1 MAHDYPTYF
10 AHHARQGQFRR
21 RLLGLHPG
29 DVREHL
35 DAVAGWFSLTGL
47 DEVVD
52 AHVRDAEREAAQIIE
67 DARAE
72 ARAIIEAARRQAALE
87 RRGRS
92 RVGRPVGAGS
102 NGG

>member
-1 MAHDYPTYF
+1 MAHDYPTDF
-10 AHHARQGQFRR
+10 AHYARRGRFRR

-35 DAVAGWFSLTGL
+35 DAVAGWFSLAGL
-47 DEVVD
+47 DEVLD
-52 AHVRDAEREAAQIIE
+52 AHVQDAEREAAQIIE

-72 ARAIIEAARRQAALE
+72 ARAIIDEAHQQAAVE

-92 RVGRPVGAGS
+92 RVGRPAGAGF
-102 NGG
+102 NGR